1 MPQYYFDADELLK
14 DEVVLTKLD
23 VGRRQI
29 DSAIRMFFSE
39 EDVVALHSVA
49 AAAHG
54 VLRDLARHQGITK
67 SVKDSPLIADTARSE
82 FLRAVNYPQNF
93 FKHADSDPNGKMA
106 FRHNGTAFFV
116 LDAIVLYVALD
127 KPLTHEMVIFLM
139 WAQLRFPDLIC
150 YQPAEEHLAQIRDT
164 TADPSA
170 FKTLGRVLLS
180 EQKKAF
186 PNTPLEPFS

>member
-1 MPQYYFDADELLK
+1 MTDHHFDADELLK

-39 EDVVALHSVA
+39 EDVVALHTVA

-54 VLRDLARHQGITK
+54 VLRDLARHQGITR
-67 SVKDSPLIADTARSE
+67 SVKDSPLISDASRSE

-93 FKHADSDPNGKMA
+93 FKHADSDPNAKMV
-106 FRHNGTAFFV
+106 FRYNGTACFM
-116 LDAIVLYVALD
+116 LDAIILYVALD
-127 KPLTHEMVIFLM
+127 EPLTREMVIFLM

-170 FKTLGRVLLS
+170 FKTLGRVLLRD
-180 EQKKAF
+180 
-186 PNTPLEPFS
+186 LEKGGS